1 MTDDLKSKLV
11 RDVETIVRSVFKDQ
25 GEDGL
30 RLLETI
36 FFDSVRA
43 VRDDAAGLFLSSD
56 LDKGPVK
63 RENYPDII
71 GESPAIMRV
80 FRLLDRIAHSNVP
93 VLIQGESGTGKELV
107 AGALHRNSPRNDK
120 AFIAENCA
128 AIPETL
134 LESELFGYKRGA
146 FTGADR
152 NKTGLFKVADGGTL
166 FLDEIGDMSLNMQK
180 KLLRVLQ
187 DGEIRPVGSNEVIHV
202 DVRIVS
208 ASNKN
213 LKEMVARREYRE
225 DLYFRL
231 NTITVNVPPL
241 RDRPEDIAIL
251 VDFFVERIAKEM
263 NCKPAPLTAEA
274 LKALERYRWPGNI
287 RELENE
293 MRRCLALLGD
303 GTEIDLQL
311 LSDEIKA
318 GARGSS

>member
-1 MTDDLKSKLV
+1 MTDDHNKKLKQEIEKMTRAV
-11 RDVETIVRSVFKDQ
+11 YDDQ

-36 FFDSVRA
+36 FSDCVRA
-43 VRDDAAGLFLSSD
+43 IRDSAAGLFLSND

-63 RENYPDII
+63 RENYSEII
-71 GESPAIMRV
+71 GESPAILRV

-107 AGALHRNSPRNDK
+107 ANALHRNSPRSDK
-120 AFIAENCA
+120 PFVAENCA

-166 FLDEIGDMSLNMQK
+166 FLDEIGDMSLSMQK

-202 DVRIVS
+202 DVRIIS

-231 NTITVNVPPL
+231 NTITVSVPPL
-241 RDRPEDIAIL
+241 RDRPEDIEL
-251 VDFFVERIAKEM
+251 LTRFFVNRMAKEM
-263 NCKPAPLTAEA
+263 DREPAPLTAEA

-293 MRRCLALLGD
+293 MRRCLALLGE
-303 GTEIDLQL
+303 GVEIGLEL
-311 LSDEIKA
+311 MSDEIKA
-318 GARGSS
+318 GAQRS